1 MAILSGENLYISY
14 EAVSVIEDIS
24 LSIPEGKVTIL
35 IGANGC
41 GKSTL
46 LKSLSRL
53 IKPTKGM
60 VYLDGK
66 EIHKQSSKDV
76 AKKLGILPQGP
87 QAPAGLTVKELCHY
101 GRHPHKTFL
110 SKPSR
115 EDDETVRWSLEA
127 TGMLEF
133 KDRPLEALSGG
144 HRQRAW
150 ISMAL
155 AQGTDLLLLDEPTTY
170 LDLAHQIEVL
180 ELLKELNE
188 NFGRTIVMVLH
199 DLNQAARYADHL
211 ISIAKGKIYKEGKAE
226 DIFTEKMILDVFGLE
241 CCIIKDP
248 VVGKLMCVP
257 TGRRNSKKKVKSVS

>member
-14 EAVSVIEDIS
+14 ETVSVIEDIS

-41 GKSTL
+41 GKPTL

-53 IKPTKGM
+53 IKPTKGI

-87 QAPAGLTVKELCHY
+87 QAPEGLTVKELCHY
-101 GRHPHKTFL
+101 GRHPHKNFL

-115 EDDETVRWSLEA
+115 EDYETVKWSLEA

-144 HRQRAW
+144 QRQRAW

-155 AQGTDLLLLDEPTTY
+155 AQGPICY
-170 LDLAHQIEVL
+170 
-180 ELLKELNE
+180 
-188 NFGRTIVMVLH
+188 
-199 DLNQAARYADHL
+199 Y
-211 ISIAKGKIYKEGKAE
+211 
-226 DIFTEKMILDVFGLE
+226 
-241 CCIIKDP
+241 
-248 VVGKLMCVP
+248 
-257 TGRRNSKKKVKSVS
+257 